1 MYYSKAPTLTQI
13 ITVLLFG
20 LTACNSE
27 ESNKVTITENRNALN
42 PKIIYPGLHGTWV
55 RHGKYGFTLIEII
68 DTATVTYYQFGD
80 RKEHIDTITH
90 NRYFYYKSKARM
102 GFWHHDSTSI
112 WVRTDHFRFDYRVEG
127 KDLVEHD
134 KMGNQ
139 GRFIKVADEA
149 SM

>member
-1 MYYSKAPTLTQI
+1 MYYSKAPTLTPV

-20 LTACNSE
+20 LIACNTE
-27 ESNKVTITENRNALN
+27 ESNNVTIAKNRNTLN
-42 PKIIYPGLHGTWV
+42 SKTTYTGLHGTWV

-68 DTATVTYYQFGD
+68 DTAHVTYYQFGD

-90 NRYFYYKSKARM
+90 NRYFYHKSQAKM

-112 WVRTDHFRFDYRVEG
+112 WIMTDYFRFDYRVAG
-127 KDLVEHD
+127 NDLVEHD
-134 KMGNQ
+134 KMGDQ
-139 GRFIKVADEA
+139 GRFIKVADES